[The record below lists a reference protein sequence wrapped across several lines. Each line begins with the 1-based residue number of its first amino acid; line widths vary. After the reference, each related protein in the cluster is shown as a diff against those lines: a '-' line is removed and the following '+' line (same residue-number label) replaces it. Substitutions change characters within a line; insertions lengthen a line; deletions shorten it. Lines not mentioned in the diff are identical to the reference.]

1 MTSVKILV
9 IFYAVAKKAGASQ
22 HISPKGKR
30 LGAKVSDN
38 QKVSPGAII
47 IRQRG
52 SKTGLGKG
60 VAMGRDHTI
69 YAVTKGIIKYGKKLG
84 KKIVS
89 VISK

>member
-1 MTSVKILV
+1 M
-9 IFYAVAKKAGASQ
+9 A
-22 HISPKGKR
+22 
-30 LGAKVSDN
+30 DN
-38 QKVSPGAII
+38 QKVSAGMII

-69 YAVTKGIIKYGKKLG
+69 YAIAKGVVKFGKKLG

-89 VISK
+89 VK